1 MTTTALVAAGIVA
14 ASGAM
19 AKPKLMVGGYMEGI
33 IGFADDDRGEAG
45 GFTTDPGTGFDAQQD
60 SEVHFK
66 SSTTLDNG
74 LKIRTRVELETAGDA
89 AYRKSGDD
97 IDEAYVSI
105 SGKWG
110 EVRIGS
116 DDNAAHLMV
125 TPTAG
130 SWATNVGQNLN
141 FDVADWIAYPSG
153 HVANR
158 TTRLEVGEG
167 DADKI
172 TYFTP
177 RVAGFQAGV
186 SWMPSGDEDRNSLS
200 TATVDIVNGWAA
212 AANYKGKFSK
222 VGVTL
227 AAGYAE
233 AQPAQGTSSGD
244 ATFNGK
250 EISDPK
256 GWSASGKVS
265 FSGVTLAAGYM
276 RTINRDEASTTD
288 GGGTSL
294 DLGAKYDFGKNHVS
308 IGYVRNE
315 SEADRA
321 VAGEDESTRM
331 QVSYRRDLGPGI
343 QYRLNLSYADFEGE
357 AVGSA
362 DDNEGVAVHTSVRL
376 AF

>member
-1 MTTTALVAAGIVA
+1 LEEKVKKQLLTTTALVAAGVLA
-14 ASGAM
+14 SSGAM
-19 AKPKLMVGGYMEGI
+19 ANPQLAVGGYMEGI
-33 IGFADDDRGEAG
+33 IGFADDDRGDAG

-60 SEVHFK
+60 SEIHFK

-74 LKIRTRVELETAGDA
+74 LRIRTRLEIETAGD
-89 AYRKSGDD
+89 RVQKKGSGDD
-97 IDEAYVSI
+97 IDEAYVGI

-130 SWATNVGQNLN
+130 SWATK
-141 FDVADWIAYPSG
+141 
-153 HVANR
+153 
-158 TTRLEVGEG
+158 RLEVGEG

-186 SWMPSGDEDRNSLS
+186 SWMPSGDEDRNSVS

-233 AQPAQGTSSGD
+233 AQPAQGGTIS
-244 ATFNGK
+244 AMAFANGEK
-250 EISDPK
+250 SDPK
-256 GWSASGKVS
+256 GWTASGKVS

-276 RTINRDEASTTD
+276 RTINRDETSTTD

-362 DDNEGVAVHTSVRL
+362 DDNEGVAVNTSVRL

>member
-1 MTTTALVAAGIVA
+1 MKKQLLTTTALVAAGVLVTASTASA
-14 ASGAM
+14 AQL
-19 AKPKLMVGGYMEGI
+19 KVGGYMEGI
-33 IGFADDDRGEAG
+33 VGFSDDDRPFTAG
-45 GFTTDPGTGFDAQQD
+45 GDPGTGFDVQQD

-74 LKIRTRVELETAGDA
+74 LKIRTRLELEGFSNAPGATTNGDE
-89 AYRKSGDD
+89 
-97 IDEAYVSI
+97 IDEAYVAV

-116 DDNAAHLMV
+116 EDNAAHLMV
-125 TPTAG
+125 TPTSG

-141 FDVADWIAYPSG
+141 FDVADWIAYPAG
-153 HVANR
+153 HKLDK

-167 DADKI
+167 DAEKI

-177 RVAGFQAGV
+177 RVAGFQAGI
-186 SWMPSGDEDRNSLS
+186 SYMPSGDEDNQSLS
-200 TATVDIVNGWAA
+200 TATVDIVNGWAVGT
-212 AANYKGKFSK
+212 NYRGKFSK
-222 VGVTL
+222 VGVGL

-233 AQPAQGTSSGD
+233 AQPAQSASTVLI
-244 ATFNGK
+244 K
-250 EISDPK
+250 SDPK

-265 FSGVTLAAGYM
+265 FSGVTLAAGYL
-276 RTINRDEASTTD
+276 RTINRDGTSTTD
-288 GGGTSL
+288 NGGTSL

-321 VAGEDESTRM
+321 VVGEDESDRM
-331 QVSYRRDLGPGI
+331 QVSYRRDLGAGI
-343 QYRLNLSYADFEGE
+343 QYRLNLSYADYQGE
-357 AVGSA
+357 NAGSA

-376 AF
+376 SF

>member
-1 MTTTALVAAGIVA
+1 MKKQLMTTTALVAAGVLA
-14 ASGAM
+14 TSGAI
-19 AKPKLMVGGYMEGI
+19 AKPKLSVGGYMEGI
-33 IGFADDDRGEAG
+33 IGIADDDRPLTTG
-45 GFTTDPGTGFDAQQD
+45 GDPGTGFDVQQD

-74 LKIRTRVELETAGDA
+74 LKIRTRVELEGFTQRGTNDE
-89 AYRKSGDD
+89 
-97 IDEAYVSI
+97 IDEAYVAV

-116 DDNAAHLMV
+116 EDNAAHLMV

-153 HVANR
+153 HKANR
-158 TTRLEVGEG
+158 TTRLDVGEG
-167 DADKI
+167 DAEKV

-186 SWMPSGDEDRNSLS
+186 SYMPSGDEDNQSLS
-200 TATVDIVNGWAA
+200 TAAVDIVNGWAVGT
-212 AANYKGKFSK
+212 NYRGKFSK
-222 VGVTL
+222 VGVAL

-233 AQPAQGTSSGD
+233 AQPAQGSSGGVLNK
-244 ATFNGK
+244 A
-250 EISDPK
+250 DPK
-256 GWSASGKVS
+256 GWTASGKVS
-265 FSGVTLAAGYM
+265 FSGVTLAAGYL
-276 RTINRDEASTTD
+276 RTVNRDGSTTTD
-288 GGGTSL
+288 NGGTSL

-315 SEADRA
+315 SEADRS
-321 VAGEDESTRM
+321 VAGEDESDRM
-331 QVSYRRDLGPGI
+331 LISYRRDLGPGI
-343 QYRLNLSYADFEGE
+343 QYRLNLHYADHQGE
-357 AVGSA
+357 NAGSA
-362 DDNEGVAVHTSVRL
+362 DDNEGVAVSTSVRL